1 VPPEFWRWLVARARL
16 RQPGV
21 FFAGE
26 AYDNDPM
33 KAGKGNVLHD
43 LLAAGFDA
51 VYDDPAYKIL
61 KGIYDGPKWANDLD
75 QIVRDHVLFTRSLRY
90 AENHDEVRLAGAGQ
104 WGGVGMQAGRPVSAI
119 LYGLSRGPV
128 LVYSGQEVGEP
139 AQGAEG
145 FAADDAR
152 TTIFDYWSMPELA
165 KWVNDH
171 RYDGGRLSPEQKD
184 LRSFYARL
192 LALVNEPAFRLGE
205 FFDLNSANVQ
215 NPQFGRLPGEPAS
228 GHWLYAFLRFDAASG
243 QRFLVLVNLHRRET
257 LREIGVWL
265 PKAALDFLQVEN
277 GSEWQLIEKLAISP
291 PIPVNVAMAKSDGVS
306 LQISECAP
314 LTACYFQW
322 LCVPSRSS
330 NP

>member
-1 VPPEFWRWLVARARL
+1 
-16 RQPGV
+16 
-21 FFAGE
+21 
-26 AYDNDPM
+26 
-33 KAGKGNVLHD
+33 
-43 LLAAGFDA
+43 
-51 VYDDPAYKIL
+51 
-61 KGIYDGPKWANDLD
+61 
-75 QIVRDHVLFTRSLRY
+75 
-90 AENHDEVRLAGAGQ
+90 VRLAGAGQ